1 MSEIFRAELVYIK
14 VVDVPFSNISEE
26 IFIEEVSVVSIKT
39 MGALVSYLE
48 IMILRE

>member
-1 MSEIFRAELVYIK
+1 MSEIFRAELVDIK
-14 VVDVPFSNISEE
+14 VVDVPCSNISEE

-39 MGALVSYLE
+39 MGALMSYLE